1 MNVFCHDFQR
11 KCSSSFLKIVMF
23 LQEICIKS
31 WHFPGK
37 GLKWCEEEDYFMFKK
52 DCKKEFKEAKVAKS
66 LNVKCVTGTQE
77 VVKLQLP
84 NVKAWF

>member
-1 MNVFCHDFQR
+1 
-11 KCSSSFLKIVMF
+11 MF

-37 GLKWCEEEDYFMFKK
+37 GLKWCEEEDYFLFKNAK
-52 DCKKEFKEAKVAKS
+52 NLIQTKAKVAKS
-66 LNVKCVTGTQE
+66 LNAKCVTGTQE